1 MPVILLVE
9 DNEDNYDIYA
19 TYLTHVGYEVVV
31 ATDGEVGVA
40 LARER
45 RPALILMDIGLPG
58 ISGLDA
64 TRQLKCDPETSHIP
78 IVALTAHALAEDR
91 AAAAAAGCDLFLTKP
106 IAPADLAS
114 QVRGVLAAHG

>member
-9 DNEDNYDIYA
+9 DNEDNHDIYA

-31 ATDGEVGVA
+31 ATDGEIGIT
-40 LARER
+40 LAREH

-64 TRQLKCDPETSHIP
+64 TRQLKADPETSHIP

-91 AAAAAAGCDLFLTKP
+91 AAAVAAGCDLFLTKP

-114 QVRGVLAAHG
+114 QVRVVLAAHG